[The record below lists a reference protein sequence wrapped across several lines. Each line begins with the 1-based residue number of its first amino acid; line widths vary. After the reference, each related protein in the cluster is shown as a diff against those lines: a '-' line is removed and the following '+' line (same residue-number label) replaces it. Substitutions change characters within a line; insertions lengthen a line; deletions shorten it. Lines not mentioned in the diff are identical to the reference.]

1 MTDCIH
7 SCVLVCALGDECV
20 CVGMGVCRC
29 ACVCVT
35 VYVCDCVFE
44 SS

>member
-1 MTDCIH
+1 MTDCVH
-7 SCVLVCALGDECV
+7 SCVLVLVDECV
-20 CVGMGVCRC
+20 CVGMGVCRG